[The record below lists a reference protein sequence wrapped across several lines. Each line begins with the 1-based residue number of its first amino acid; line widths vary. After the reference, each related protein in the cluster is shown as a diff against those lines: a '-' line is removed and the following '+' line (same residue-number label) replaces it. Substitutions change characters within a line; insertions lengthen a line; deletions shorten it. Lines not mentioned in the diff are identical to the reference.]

1 MKQHLRFLPALLAC
15 GAMAFGV
22 TALAATGSARIDSV
36 RAGSA
41 RYSTDGASWVDAKAG
56 AELAPGTVIR
66 TDSLGVVDLYLG
78 KNGPYVRVT
87 PDSEM
92 TLKTLDIQ
100 GGAGETIVTTELG
113 LRTGKLQGEV
123 RKMSAASRYEIMTP
137 VGTVGVRGTK
147 YQVSARGECSFEDGP
162 GYINYVAPGATA
174 PTDFV
179 VRPGYTFEPSLNSNR
194 GGVIET
200 LPSVSEEIAVATRQF
215 GGGAVVAGEAPAG
228 SLYAPVPS
236 WAAFAR
242 PFAAPS
248 EGDPITQ
255 PFGLPPV
262 YSPTTPFGPAP
273 FEPPGDGDGD
283 GDGEGGE

>member
-22 TALAATGSARIDSV
+22 TAVAATGSARIDSV

-56 AELAPGTVIR
+56 AQLAPGTVIR

-87 PDSEM
+87 PDTEM

-113 LRTGKLQGEV
+113 LKSGKLQGEV

-147 YQVSARGECSFEDGP
+147 YQVSARGGVLVRGRSGLHQLCGPRCHRPDGLRGARWLHLRAQPQQQSRGRDRDPAERVRGDRGSHPPVWRCRGRDHRYDRPERVRARSF
-162 GYINYVAPGATA
+162 
-174 PTDFV
+174 
-179 VRPGYTFEPSLNSNR
+179 L
-194 GGVIET
+194 GGVCE
-200 LPSVSEEIAVATRQF
+200 AFRF
-215 GGGAVVAGEAPAG
+215 AG
-228 SLYAPVPS
+228 
-236 WAAFAR
+236 
-242 PFAAPS
+242 
-248 EGDPITQ
+248 
-255 PFGLPPV
+255 
-262 YSPTTPFGPAP
+262 
-273 FEPPGDGDGD
+273 
-283 GDGEGGE
+283 